1 DGILKPMSSAPVFV
15 RLGPQGRLV
24 VPVDIR
30 RELSLDEGS
39 ELTIRS
45 DGRRL
50 ILEPRA
56 EVLRRL
62 RGRFQR
68 PTDEG
73 ASLADELPADGWA
86 PTTGLSLG
94 DRACLALAATVDG
107 TAVTSQ
113 RGWIAAA
120 PDVSVAAIR

>member
-1 DGILKPMSSAPVFV
+1 MTSTPVPV

-24 VPVDIR
+24 IPIDLR

-45 DGRRL
+45 DDHRL

-68 PTDEG
+68 PTDAG
-73 ASLADELPADGWA
+73 VSLADELLADRRA
-86 PTTGLSLG
+86 EARRDG
-94 DRACLALAATVDG
+94 D
-107 TAVTSQ
+107 
-113 RGWIAAA
+113 
-120 PDVSVAAIR
+120 